1 MAVRLHMLRDIT
13 ILWSPDGGHYSVR
26 SSTYCHSRHY
36 PLVHIVRVKAS
47 DLQGGASAHT
57 YKHSSSDDLCDVNPV
72 LYDDAI
78 VVLHRRRAP
87 GAEDGSGVSH
97 HCCGADRGTGR
108 HYIYG
113 ERTRLKCI
121 KYRKF
126 SLNDIIPRENS
137 VR

>member
-1 MAVRLHMLRDIT
+1 M
-13 ILWSPDGGHYSVR
+13 
-26 SSTYCHSRHY
+26 
-36 PLVHIVRVKAS
+36 KAS

-113 ERTRLKCI
+113 DRTRLKCI
-121 KYRKF
+121 KYLKF
-126 SLNDIIPRENS
+126 SLLSPGNYVKKGLGMTAKPLAGIS
-137 VR
+137 LMTV